1 MRFISLFDGVF
12 WGLFFVIIGVWFMVR
27 RYVPV
32 NIPIFRVIFAV
43 FFVWLGIRILISSPW
58 DQNTRPSVFSE
69 RVLEYSG
76 AGSNGDQTVLF
87 NSANFDLTQIKPEG
101 SDVHKTVSVVFGSG
115 TLRLNPAVPTL
126 VRLSTAFGSISTP
139 DGKSTV
145 FGDSEYRTPAYKD
158 GAPALVIKASAVFGS
173 LRITE

>member
-12 WGLFFVIIGVWFMVR
+12 WGLFLIVIGVWFMVK
-27 RYVPV
+27 RYIPV
-32 NIPIFRVIFAV
+32 QIPVFRVIFAV

-58 DQNTRPSVFSE
+58 NPETRTAVFSE
-69 RVLEYSG
+69 RALEFGGDAS
-76 AGSNGDQTVLF
+76 SGDQTVLF

-101 SDVHKTVSVVFGSG
+101 GDVHKTVSVIFGSG
-115 TLRLNPAVPTL
+115 TLRLNPDVPAI

-139 DGKSTV
+139 DGKSVV

-158 GAPALVIKASAVFGS
+158 GVPALVVKASAVFGS
-173 LRITE
+173 LRIVE